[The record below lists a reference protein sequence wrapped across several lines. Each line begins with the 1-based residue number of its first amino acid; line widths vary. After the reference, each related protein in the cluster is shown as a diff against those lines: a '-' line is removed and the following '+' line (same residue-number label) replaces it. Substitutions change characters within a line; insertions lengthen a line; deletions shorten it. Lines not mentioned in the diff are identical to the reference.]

1 MSYLKATEI
10 VACGDTGIMEGQL
23 LTKAEAKRLKV
34 DTKKFVEVNIK
45 KSQTEIYYGVR
56 REKRR

>member
-10 VACGDTGIMEGQL
+10 VACGDTGIMKGQL
-23 LTKAEAKRLKV
+23 LTRAEAKRLKV
-34 DTKKFVEVNIK
+34 DLSKFTEVNIK
-45 KSQTEIYYGVR
+45 KSQTEIYYGIR